1 MLTADRSSYFVRLG
15 DLAPSFRQRAFEHAL
30 SHLQHG
36 QFQARA
42 ALAQLE
48 DSFKLVRAF
57 PSPQHLPRIAPQAP
71 PATRGDHKYLEH
83 PSARDL
89 PAQASHTTNS
99 CNSHHFFSTLG
110 AGAGDT
116 TSPAAAHGG

>member
-1 MLTADRSSYFVRLG
+1 MLAADQGSYFVRLG

-48 DSFKLVRAF
+48 DAFRLVRAF
-57 PSPQHLPRIAPQAP
+57 PSPAVCGDSTDILSMEQTLPV
-71 PATRGDHKYLEH
+71 GH
-83 PSARDL
+83 
-89 PAQASHTTNS
+89 
-99 CNSHHFFSTLG
+99 
-110 AGAGDT
+110 
-116 TSPAAAHGG
+116 